1 MVCRTGANFSETFY
15 KEIHTMKKEMEHE
28 PMPRMVYL
36 YAFEYY
42 TVRQV
47 VEMLGLGSKGFSL
60 AIRMIIRDYSKRHG
74 LPPLEF
80 PTIQEKI
87 HRNDTEA

>member
-1 MVCRTGANFSETFY
+1 M
-15 KEIHTMKKEMEHE
+15 KEKMEHE

-47 VEMLGLGSKGFSL
+47 VEELGLGSKGFSP
-60 AIRMIIRDYSKRHG
+60 AVRIIIRDYSKRHG

-87 HRNDTEA
+87 SRNDKEA